1 MNLSEKKDK
10 ALELKEKDDI
20 IVTNTDKGGAVV
32 ILDEKDH
39 EKECKKQLNNTKN
52 YKHLQKD
59 PTATNNKLV
68 YNKTK
73 RFENKNL
80 IQTNITEGLKINS
93 PQTPRIYT
101 QPDIHK
107 KGNPDISSLN
117 CHKSRI

>member
-1 MNLSEKKDK
+1 MNLSERKEK

-20 IVTNTDKGGAVV
+20 VVTNTYKGGAAA

-59 PTATNNKLV
+59 PTETNNKLV
-68 YNKTK
+68 CNATN

-80 IQTNITEGLKINS
+80 IQTNITKGLKINS
-93 PQTPRIYT
+93 P
-101 QPDIHK
+101 
-107 KGNPDISSLN
+107 
-117 CHKSRI
+117 

>member
-68 YNKTK
+68 YNITK
-73 RFENKNL
+73 RFENKKL
-80 IQTNITEGLKINS
+80 IQTNISEGLKINS
-93 PQTPRIYT
+93 P
-101 QPDIHK
+101 
-107 KGNPDISSLN
+107 
-117 CHKSRI
+117 